1 MAQPTT
7 LTVRLNGPLSE
18 FIAENVGEYGTY
30 DNVSE
35 YIRDLVRKDKERSE
49 AQAFDRLQA
58 ELVQAFREPESSYL
72 PLTASE
78 VIARNR
84 G

>member
-1 MAQPTT
+1 MLLNTAQ
-7 LTVRLNGPLSE
+7 
-18 FIAENVGEYGTY
+18 
-30 DNVSE
+30 
-35 YIRDLVRKDKERSE
+35 DKERSE
-49 AQAFDRLQA
+49 AQAFNRLQA
-58 ELVQAFREPESSYL
+58 KLAQTFQAPESSYL

>member
-1 MAQPTT
+1 MPPSTETMLLNTAQ
-7 LTVRLNGPLSE
+7 
-18 FIAENVGEYGTY
+18 
-30 DNVSE
+30 
-35 YIRDLVRKDKERSE
+35 DKERSE
-49 AQAFDRLQA
+49 AQAFNRLQT
-58 ELVQAFREPESSYL
+58 ELAQTFQAPESSYL

>member
-1 MAQPTT
+1 MAQSTT

-58 ELVQAFREPESSYL
+58 ELVQAFREPESSCL

>member
-1 MAQPTT
+1 MARPTT
-7 LTVRLNGPLSE
+7 LTVRLNGALSE
-18 FIAENVGEYGTY
+18 FIAENIGEYGTY

-35 YIRDLVRKDKERSE
+35 YIRDLVRKDMERSE
-49 AQAFDRLQA
+49 AQAFNRLQA
-58 ELVQAFREPESSYL
+58 KLAQTFQAPESSYL

>member
-1 MAQPTT
+1 MAQSTT